1 MSRAYYVSAAAL
13 STALVAVLTLAVQVY
28 IPETRGYFNFGEL
41 GVYAVALLFGS
52 RIGAVAGG
60 VGSALADLLTGYS
73 YYAPGTLAIKGLE
86 GFVVGY
92 LYERLSESSRWRS
105 ALVCAIPVVVFALL
119 SYVGYVYYSGG
130 QEWTLGMAL
139 TATLTAPR
147 IAWILLALGLASL
160 FVYLSAKRPAY
171 AAMVLASALGG
182 CEMVLGYFLYEY
194 LALGFGSAAL
204 VEVPFNV
211 GQVLVGIAGSAPLVA
226 ALERVL
232 GRARTRL

>member
-1 MSRAYYVSAAAL
+1 MSRAYYTSAAAL

-41 GVYAVALLFGS
+41 GVYAVALLFGP
-52 RIGAVAGG
+52 RVGAIAGG

-86 GFVVGY
+86 GFVVGF
-92 LYERLSESSRWRS
+92 LYGRLSRSPKMRS
-105 ALVCAIPVVVFALL
+105 ALACAIPVAVFAAL
-119 SYVGYVYYSGG
+119 SYVGYAYYSGE

-139 TATLTAPR
+139 RAALAAPG
-147 IAWILLALGLASL
+147 IAWILLALGLAA
-160 FVYLSAKRPAY
+160 FFAYLSTRRPRY
-171 AAMVLASALGG
+171 AAMVLASAIGG

-194 LALGFGSAAL
+194 FALGFGLAAL

-232 GRARTRL
+232 GRT